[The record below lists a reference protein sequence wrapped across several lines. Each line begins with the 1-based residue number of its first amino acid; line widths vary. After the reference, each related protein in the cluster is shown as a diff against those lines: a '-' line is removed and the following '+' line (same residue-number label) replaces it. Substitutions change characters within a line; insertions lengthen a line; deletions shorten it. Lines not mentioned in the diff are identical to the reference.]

1 MDEETPKPEEHPV
14 QVIETDNTEPSDK
27 ELGDKE
33 TETERINHSSSKPD
47 DKLKNLTQLVYI
59 LQAISLV
66 VGVTSIA
73 GLILNYLKRDE
84 VKGTYLESHFAWQIK
99 TFWFALFGV
108 ILGWLLAIVLIGFL
122 ILGAVG
128 LWYIYRIVKGWL
140 AFNDG
145 KELSNA
151 LF

>member
-1 MDEETPKPEEHPV
+1 MKKPPQSESSVSHTNSV
-14 QVIETDNTEPSDK
+14 QSSDTAQPSDAVVNVVAS
-27 ELGDKE
+27 D
-33 TETERINHSSSKPD
+33 S
-47 DKLKNLTQLVYI
+47 LKNLTQLVYI

-66 VGVTSIA
+66 VGVTAIA

-84 VKGTYLESHFAWQIK
+84 VKGTFLESHFAWQIK
-99 TFWFALFGV
+99 TFWYALIGV
-108 ILGWLLAIVLIGFL
+108 VLGWLLAIILIGFL

-145 KELSNA
+145 KELDDA

>member
-1 MDEETPKPEEHPV
+1 MSHHDNDDTQQGSGQTEQTQATVAEVVREPESEASMESS
-14 QVIETDNTEPSDK
+14 IEPS
-27 ELGDKE
+27 E
-33 TETERINHSSSKPD
+33 NQ
-47 DKLKNLTQLVYI
+47 KNLTQLVYI

-66 VGVTSIA
+66 VGVTAVA

-84 VKGTYLESHFAWQIK
+84 IKGTYLESHFNWQIK
-99 TFWFALFGV
+99 TFWYALLGV
-108 ILGWLLAIVLIGFL
+108 ILGWLLALILIGFL
-122 ILGAVG
+122 IMLAVG

-145 KELSNA
+145 KELPDA

>member
-1 MDEETPKPEEHPV
+1 MNEETSQHEERSV
-14 QVIETDNTEPSDK
+14 QVVEAENETSTGPS
-27 ELGDKE
+27 
-33 TETERINHSSSKPD
+33 PD

-59 LQAISLV
+59 LQGISLM

-84 VKGTYLESHFAWQIK
+84 VKGTYLESHFTWQIK
-99 TFWFALFGV
+99 TFWYTLLGV

-122 ILGAVG
+122 ILGAVT

>member
-1 MDEETPKPEEHPV
+1 MDEETPKPEAHPV
-14 QVIETDNTEPSDK
+14 QVIETEQTNN
-27 ELGDKE
+27 G
-33 TETERINHSSSKPD
+33 SSKPEPD
-47 DKLKNLTQLVYI
+47 DNLKNLTQLVYI

-99 TFWFALFGV
+99 TFWLALLGV

>member
-1 MDEETPKPEEHPV
+1 MNEETSRHEERSV
-14 QVIETDNTEPSDK
+14 QVVKAENETST
-27 ELGDKE
+27 G
-33 TETERINHSSSKPD
+33 SSPD

-59 LQAISLV
+59 LQGISLM

-84 VKGTYLESHFAWQIK
+84 VKGTYLESHFTWQIK
-99 TFWFALFGV
+99 TFWYTLLGV

-122 ILGAVG
+122 ILGAVT

>member
-1 MDEETPKPEEHPV
+1 MNEETSKPEEHPV
-14 QVIETDNTEPSDK
+14 QAIEADNTGPSDTK
-27 ELGDKE
+27 PE
-33 TETERINHSSSKPD
+33 PD
-47 DKLKNLTQLVYI
+47 DNLKNLTQLVYI

-66 VGVTSIA
+66 VGVTSVA

-99 TFWFALFGV
+99 TFWLALLGV
-108 ILGWLLAIVLIGFL
+108 ILGWLLVIVLIGFL

>member
-1 MDEETPKPEEHPV
+1 MSEETPKSESSASDV
-14 QVIETDNTEPSDK
+14 QRAEVEQQLGTAPNTGVNDN
-27 ELGDKE
+27 
-33 TETERINHSSSKPD
+33 
-47 DKLKNLTQLVYI
+47 LKNLTQLVYI

-66 VGVTSIA
+66 VGVTAIA

-84 VKGTYLESHFAWQIK
+84 VKGTYLDSHFAWQIK
-99 TFWFALFGV
+99 TFWYALIGV

-140 AFNDG
+140 ALNDG
-145 KELSNA
+145 KELDNA

>member
-1 MDEETPKPEEHPV
+1 MDEEAPKPEEHPV
-14 QVIETDNTEPSDK
+14 QIIEPDEKEPEA
-27 ELGDKE
+27 EL
-33 TETERINHSSSKPD
+33 INNSSSKPEPD
-47 DKLKNLTQLVYI
+47 DNLKNLTQLVYI

-84 VKGTYLESHFAWQIK
+84 VKGTYLESHFAWQMK
-99 TFWFALFGV
+99 TFWFALLGV

>member
-1 MDEETPKPEEHPV
+1 MNEETSRDEERSV
-14 QVIETDNTEPSDK
+14 QVVKAENETST
-27 ELGDKE
+27 G
-33 TETERINHSSSKPD
+33 SSPD

-59 LQAISLV
+59 LQGISLM

-84 VKGTYLESHFAWQIK
+84 VKGTYLESHFTWQIK
-99 TFWFALFGV
+99 TFWYTLLGV

-122 ILGAVG
+122 ILGAVT

>member
-14 QVIETDNTEPSDK
+14 QIIETDNTGS
-27 ELGDKE
+27 GDKE
-33 TETERINHSSSKPD
+33 PETELIDNSSSKPEPD
-47 DKLKNLTQLVYI
+47 DNLKNLTQLVYI

-66 VGVTSIA
+66 AGVTSIA

-84 VKGTYLESHFAWQIK
+84 VKGTYLESHFTWQIK
-99 TFWFALFGV
+99 TFWYALLGV
-108 ILGWLLAIVLIGFL
+108 MLGWLLAIVLIGFL

-145 KELSNA
+145 KEINNA

>member
-1 MDEETPKPEEHPV
+1 MSQEMSEETQKPESSVSDVRRAEAGQQSEAALNTGV
-14 QVIETDNTEPSDK
+14 NDN
-27 ELGDKE
+27 
-33 TETERINHSSSKPD
+33 
-47 DKLKNLTQLVYI
+47 LKNLTQLVYI

-66 VGVTSIA
+66 VGVTAIA

-99 TFWFALFGV
+99 TFWYALVGV

-140 AFNDG
+140 ALNDG
-145 KELSNA
+145 KELDNA

>member
-14 QVIETDNTEPSDK
+14 QVIEAEVTNN
-27 ELGDKE
+27 G
-33 TETERINHSSSKPD
+33 SSKPEPD
-47 DKLKNLTQLVYI
+47 DNLKNLTQLVYI

-84 VKGTYLESHFAWQIK
+84 VKGTYLESHFAWQMK
-99 TFWFALFGV
+99 TFWLALLGV

-122 ILGAVG
+122 ILGVVG

>member
-14 QVIETDNTEPSDK
+14 QTIETDNTGS
-27 ELGDKE
+27 GDKE
-33 TETERINHSSSKPD
+33 PETELIENSSSEPG

-99 TFWFALFGV
+99 TFWFALLGV

>member
-1 MDEETPKPEEHPV
+1 MSEETPKSESSASDV
-14 QVIETDNTEPSDK
+14 QRAKVEQQLGTAPNTGVNDN
-27 ELGDKE
+27 
-33 TETERINHSSSKPD
+33 
-47 DKLKNLTQLVYI
+47 LKNLTQLVYI

-66 VGVTSIA
+66 VGVTAIA

-84 VKGTYLESHFAWQIK
+84 VKGTYLDSHFAWQIK
-99 TFWFALFGV
+99 TFWYALIGV

-140 AFNDG
+140 ALNDG
-145 KELSNA
+145 KELDNA